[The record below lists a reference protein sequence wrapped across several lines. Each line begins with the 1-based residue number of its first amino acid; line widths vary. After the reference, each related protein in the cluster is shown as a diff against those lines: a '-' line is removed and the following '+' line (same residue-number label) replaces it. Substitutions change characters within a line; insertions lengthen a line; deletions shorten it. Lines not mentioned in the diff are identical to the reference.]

1 MRGVITTPSGIITGA
16 FNIRL
21 TFIREI
27 ELTADA
33 IQVETL
39 EGDALGH
46 TKDNFGGSSKDYHIL
61 CYLPDERKGKSRISV
76 VKEGVDVPP
85 VIVEYD
91 TIRTVHATYGTPI
104 QRNGKIEVPVSF
116 DVPIQHL
123 KKRNFRFSVPAPFQL
138 YGTGDA
144 YRVVLPERGSPFTI
158 SVSGTVRKM
167 SGISAEI
174 EETMVKLENVLK
186 FQSA

>member
-1 MRGVITTPSGIITGA
+1 MRGVISVPSGIITGA

-33 IQVETL
+33 IHVETL

-46 TKDNFGGSSKDYHIL
+46 EKDNFGGEGKDYHIL

-91 TIRTVHATYGTPI
+91 TVRSLTPVWGTPVK
-104 QRNGKIEVPVSF
+104 RNAKIEIPLTLPEAVTGLRK
-116 DVPIQHL
+116 Q
-123 KKRNFRFSVPAPFQL
+123 NFSVSEAVPCFL
-138 YGTGDA
+138 YGSGHT
-144 YRVVLPERGSPFTI
+144 YQFVVAPSPAQTDF
-158 SVSGTVRKM
+158 SVSVAGRVRKM
-167 SGISAEI
+167 NGLRADIQRTI
-174 EETMVKLENVLK
+174 LEVD
-186 FQSA
+186 Q